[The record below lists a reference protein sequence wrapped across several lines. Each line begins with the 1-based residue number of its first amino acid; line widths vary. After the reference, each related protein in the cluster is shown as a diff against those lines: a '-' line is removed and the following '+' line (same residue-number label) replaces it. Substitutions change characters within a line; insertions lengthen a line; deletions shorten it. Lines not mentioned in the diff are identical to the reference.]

1 MKRTSHQTGGSGSKA
16 IIPSKANILSSG
28 HQPLSG
34 VVIPSSSSNLGE
46 DITEAL
52 IMAGVT
58 EEGAAGVKQELL
70 KKAGLDGGGSSSRGK
85 KAFTSGGSIY
95 NSQGQPTSRE

>member
-1 MKRTSHQTGGSGSKA
+1 
-16 IIPSKANILSSG
+16 
-28 HQPLSG
+28 
-34 VVIPSSSSNLGE
+34 
-46 DITEAL
+46 
-52 IMAGVT
+52 MAGVT

-85 KAFTSGGSIY
+85 KSFTSGGSIY